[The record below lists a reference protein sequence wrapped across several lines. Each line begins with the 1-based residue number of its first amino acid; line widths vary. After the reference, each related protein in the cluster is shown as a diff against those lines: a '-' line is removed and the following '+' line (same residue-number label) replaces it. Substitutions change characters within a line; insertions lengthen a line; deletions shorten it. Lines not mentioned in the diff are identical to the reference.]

1 MKAIGIDIG
10 TTSVCGV
17 VIDVE
22 TGQIV
27 HSCTKSSNA
36 FLSGCNDWE
45 KIQFVDK
52 IMTVAMDILE
62 SFIENDI
69 VVIGVTGQMH
79 GIVYFDA
86 NGHAIGPL
94 YTWQDGRGNL
104 PYKDT
109 TYAKYLNSYSGYGNV
124 TDFYNKIN
132 GIRPAEAV
140 GYCTIHDYFAMRL
153 CGLTKP
159 LIHSSNA
166 ASFGCYHLTENRFDY
181 DCNADIVSDYCILG
195 NYRGIPVSVA
205 IGDNQAS
212 VFSTLADENNILLN
226 VGTGSQVSV
235 ISDIPVEAD
244 NIETRPFMEG
254 KYLVVGSALCGGR
267 SYSLLKNFYSEILGY
282 VGNFEDKTVYQ
293 IMNQML
299 TQISGTS
306 ITVDTR
312 FAGTRSNPD
321 QSGSI
326 LGLRPENFTPSHLT
340 LGVLEGMVSELF
352 EMYER
357 MHTNRCG
364 IIGSGNGIRMNPTLV
379 KIFEKKF
386 GTQMKIPKH
395 IEEASFGAA
404 LFGLISCNVL
414 KDANEA
420 HKLIQ
425 YTNLS

>member
-17 VIDVE
+17 VVDVE

-27 HSCTKSSNA
+27 HSCTRNSNA
-36 FLSGCNDWE
+36 FLPSRNDWE
-45 KIQFVDK
+45 KIQSVDK
-52 IMTVAMDILE
+52 IITVATEILE
-62 SFIENDI
+62 SFIQNDI

-86 NGHAIGPL
+86 NGVAVSPL

-109 TYAKYLNSYSGYGNV
+109 TYAQYLNSCSGYGNV
-124 TDFYNKIN
+124 TDFYNRMN
-132 GIRPAEAV
+132 GIRPAAAV

-153 CGLTKP
+153 CGLARP
-159 LIHSSNA
+159 LIHSSDA

-181 DCNADIVSDYCILG
+181 DCNVDVVSDYCILG
-195 NYRGIPVSVA
+195 EYRKIPVSVA

-235 ISDIPVEAD
+235 ISNVPVEAE
-244 NIETRPFMEG
+244 NIETRPFLGG

-282 VGNFEDKTVYQ
+282 TGNFEDNAVYQ
-293 IMNQML
+293 IMEQML
-299 TQISGTS
+299 AQISSTS

-312 FAGTRSNPD
+312 FAGTRSNPS
-321 QSGSI
+321 QCGSI

-340 LGVLEGMVSELF
+340 LGVLDGMVSELF
-352 EMYER
+352 EMYES
-357 MHTNRCG
+357 MQQKRCG

-379 KIFEKKF
+379 RIFEKKF

-395 IEEASFGAA
+395 MEEASFGAA

-414 KDANEA
+414 KDASEA
-420 HKLIQ
+420 RKLIQ
-425 YTNLS
+425 YTNFS